1 MTLFYTYNQ
10 NNQFLCSKNA
20 QNEDKWG
27 YPLGNWMPCSYGLMI
42 PYSYDLRIPCSY
54 DLRIGIVM
62 QLFYYVFV
70 IFTATT
76 ATFEVKYL
84 TIIKLSG
91 GSTGGSS
98 VAVVAVDAVF

>member
-1 MTLFYTYNQ
+1 
-10 NNQFLCSKNA
+10 
-20 QNEDKWG
+20 
-27 YPLGNWMPCSYGLMI
+27 
-42 PYSYDLRIPCSY
+42 
-54 DLRIGIVM
+54 M

-98 VAVVAVDAVF
+98 VAVVAVEAFI

>member
-1 MTLFYTYNQ
+1 MP
-10 NNQFLCSKNA
+10 CSLRNC
-20 QNEDKWG
+20 
-27 YPLGNWMPCSYGLMI
+27 MPCSYDLRI

-62 QLFYYVFV
+62 QLSYYVFV